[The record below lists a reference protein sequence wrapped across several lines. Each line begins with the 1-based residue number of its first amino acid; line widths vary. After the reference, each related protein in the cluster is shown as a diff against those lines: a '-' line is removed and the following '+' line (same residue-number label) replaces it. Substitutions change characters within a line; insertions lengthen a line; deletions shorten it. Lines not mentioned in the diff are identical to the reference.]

1 MKKKRGKA
9 SQQRIAQDLG
19 VSQALVSLVLNGKR
33 ENISEESYRRI
44 WNHALK
50 IGYRP
55 KGMKVSTTEAEARNV
70 GFILRAGVRLHTQ
83 SNFFSHVQHGLH
95 AGLLNH
101 GYHSVFLGAED
112 DVKPEQLL
120 MVIQRHQL
128 AGLAVLG
135 QVSSRFLK
143 AIKRVQSNVVAVSV
157 TYPGLCQSV
166 MPNEK
171 QAIGQLV
178 SHLVELGHTEFAWI
192 GGDEGLDYN
201 LRRHAGLEEV
211 LKTHG
216 LRIAPRFSVDVD
228 TGDRLAGWK
237 AGDILA
243 SKMSKKT
250 FPTACV
256 CGNASMARGLVNC
269 LAQKGWRI
277 PEQISVVAV
286 DATRICEEEHPQIT
300 GAHADPERIGR
311 TAADLLMRSAEARDE
326 ILSDVILPSRLTI
339 RETSA
344 KPPQRGGS
352 TSDKR

>member
-1 MKKKRGKA
+1 MTKKRGKV

-33 ENISEESYRRI
+33 ENISEESYQRI

-50 IGYRP
+50 LGYRP
-55 KGMKVSTTEAEARNV
+55 KGMKVAPTQTEASNV

-95 AGLLNH
+95 AGLLKQ

-112 DVKPEQLL
+112 DVQPEQFLK
-120 MVIQRHQL
+120 VIQRHQL
-128 AGLAVLG
+128 AGVAILG
-135 QVSSRFLK
+135 QVSTKFIK
-143 AIKRVQSNVVAVSV
+143 AIKEVQPNVVAVSV

-171 QAIGQLV
+171 QAIDQLV
-178 SHLVELGHTEFAWI
+178 DHLVELGHTSFAWI
-192 GGDEGLDYN
+192 GGDRGLDYN
-201 LRRHAGLEEV
+201 LRRHAGLEAA

-216 LRIAPRFSVDVD
+216 LKIAPRFNVDVD

-237 AGDILA
+237 AADILL
-243 SKMSKKT
+243 SKMSAKV

-269 LAQKGWRI
+269 LAQKGWSV
-277 PEQISVVAV
+277 PDKISVVAV

-300 GAHADPERIGR
+300 GAHADPERIGT
-311 TAADLLMRSAEARDE
+311 TAADLLMRSAEEKDE

-339 RETSA
+339 RETSG
-344 KPPQRGGS
+344 KVPG
-352 TSDKR
+352 